1 MTEQELL
8 AVLEPAVAD
17 LAGVKI
23 YWKSEWAAYRF
34 DILDKM
40 FAMVSTT
47 YFTFKNS
54 PEQNDIL
61 RSAYPFVIPG
71 YYMNKTHWNS
81 IVISENQFSEQELTA
96 LLLESY
102 QKVFEKL
109 TKKQKNQLLEDKQ

>member
-34 DILDKM
+34 DVLDKM

-71 YYMNKTHWNS
+71 YYMNKNLWNS
-81 IVISENQFSEQELTA
+81 VKTKGKITDKHMKEWILNSYKLVVAGLPKKTQKELT
-96 LLLESY
+96 E
-102 QKVFEKL
+102 E
-109 TKKQKNQLLEDKQ
+109 